1 MPDSDAMTATADK
14 AAAPA
19 KRAAAPNDF
28 AEIFKSIVMVAA
40 IFLAVRVLL
49 FQPFTIPSASMEPTL
64 LPGDYVVISKF
75 SYGFS
80 RYSIPFGPPLF
91 QGRLFA
97 RAPQRGDVVVFKLPR
112 DNHTDYIKR
121 LIGLPGDKIQVK
133 GGVVLINGQ
142 PAPRDQL
149 PSTTEEGDFGL
160 ARQVSH
166 FLEHLPNGKSYTTS
180 DFGPDG
186 DMENTGVYEVP
197 ARSYFM
203 MGDNRDNSADSRY
216 PEALGVGFVPEEN
229 LVGKAQVILFSWNE
243 RASVF
248 KPWTWLLD
256 FRPRRFFNLL

>member
-14 AAAPA
+14 AAVPA
-19 KRAAAPNDF
+19 KPAGATNDF
-28 AEIFKSIVMVAA
+28 AEAFKNIVMVAV

-80 RYSIPFGPPLF
+80 RYSIPFSPPLF
-91 QGRLFA
+91 EGRLFN
-97 RAPQRGDVVVFKLPR
+97 RAPERGDVVVFKLPR

-121 LIGLPGDKIQVK
+121 LIGLPGDRIQVK
-133 GGVVLINGQ
+133 AGVVLINGQ
-142 PAPRDQL
+142 PVPRDEL
-149 PSTTEEGDFGL
+149 PSTTEAGPFGF
-160 ARQVSH
+160 AQQVAQ
-166 FLEHLPNGKSYTTS
+166 FLEHLPNGKSYATR
-180 DFGPDG
+180 DYGPDG
-186 DMENTGVYEVP
+186 DMENTGVYQVP
-197 ARSYFM
+197 ARSYFF

-216 PEALGVGFVPEEN
+216 SEKDGVGYVPEEN

-243 RASVF
+243 QASVF

-256 FRPRRFFNLL
+256 FRPSRFFNLL